1 MQDGARVVICLD
13 GTTPKSPQFGINLP
27 STTISTLS
35 TGGTGVA
42 SQQCGLATSSA
53 VAASASTLL
62 PSFNASAPTRNVK
75 QREEAMK
82 NNAHLSL
89 QNLEKANN
97 LNRQRFKDKLTITTP
112 ERERSKVAK
121 KNKKEILGP
130 LKAMSKSDED
140 EFVDIM
146 ASVVAA

>member
-1 MQDGARVVICLD
+1 M
-13 GTTPKSPQFGINLP
+13 
-27 STTISTLS
+27 
-35 TGGTGVA
+35 
-42 SQQCGLATSSA
+42 
-53 VAASASTLL
+53 AASASTLL

>member
-1 MQDGARVVICLD
+1 
-13 GTTPKSPQFGINLP
+13 
-27 STTISTLS
+27 
-35 TGGTGVA
+35 
-42 SQQCGLATSSA
+42 
-53 VAASASTLL
+53 
-62 PSFNASAPTRNVK
+62 
-75 QREEAMK
+75 MK

-130 LKAMSKSDED
+130 LTAMSKSDED